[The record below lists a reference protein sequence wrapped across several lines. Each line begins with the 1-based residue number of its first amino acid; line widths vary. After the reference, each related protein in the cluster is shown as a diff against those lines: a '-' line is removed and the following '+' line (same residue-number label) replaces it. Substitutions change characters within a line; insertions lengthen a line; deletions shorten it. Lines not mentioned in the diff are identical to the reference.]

1 MKIRLGRSIVM
12 IASQQPSCD
21 PNQEIGDVLL
31 WALKLGERGNKDRGF
46 GTGGA
51 AGGGTRNDR
60 AQGQRDPPDPPWK
73 MLRGDP
79 PRGSPQGMPPGVP
92 FPPGGFPGRSAQGI
106 SPGDP
111 ARGSLQRFGSGGSLG
126 RALPR
131 GTPRGNPGVPPL
143 GRPPQEPPHRGPRA
157 LELFSRPTPFS
168 HSPVLNPR
176 KPDDPNRQLFIKGDW
191 TFYMDEKNTVSA
203 HSEKFSEK

>member
-31 WALKLGERGNKDRGF
+31 WALKLVERGNKDRGF

-79 PRGSPQGMPPGVP
+79 PRGSPQGVPPGALSRQGIFPGDPPKGSRQGIPPGDP
-92 FPPGGFPGRSAQGI
+92 FSGSVQGGPWGEPSPGGPPGGIPGGL
-106 SPGDP
+106 PWGDP
-111 ARGSLQRFGSGGSLG
+111 
-126 RALPR
+126 PK
-131 GTPRGNPGVPPL
+131 NPPTGV
-143 GRPPQEPPHRGPRA
+143 
-157 LELFSRPTPFS
+157 LELSSSFLDRPLFRTP
-168 HSPVLNPR
+168 
-176 KPDDPNRQLFIKGDW
+176 LF
-191 TFYMDEKNTVSA
+191 
-203 HSEKFSEK
+203 